1 MFHHPS
7 FDAHEMVVLTTDE
20 TSGLQAI
27 VAVHNTVRGP
37 SLGGVRVWTYP
48 DDDAAV
54 GDALRLSRAMTYK
67 AAMADL
73 PLGGGKAVVVV
84 PQRGAKN
91 LEMFEALGRV
101 IERLSGA
108 YIAAED
114 VGSDPAD
121 MKAIAKHTR
130 HVTGLA
136 PADGGRGDPSPAT
149 AYGCFVALKATAKEI
164 FGSEE
169 LHDRHVA
176 LQGLGQVGF
185 GLARHLYAAG
195 AKLTVSDIDPARVA
209 LAEQELHAAS
219 VPPEEIA
226 RVEADI
232 FSPNAL
238 GNVLDATTIP
248 ALRVRAVCGGANN
261 QLATLHDGEALQA
274 RGILYAPDYVVNAGG
289 VIDKCGEY
297 YDWPDGEVTKRV
309 NKIGERL
316 AAVFEEAR
324 ETGVPTNLVADRQ
337 AERRFAR
344 KR

>member
-1 MFHHPS
+1 MFHHPA
-7 FDAHEMVVLTTDE
+7 FDSHETVVFTTDE
-20 TSGLQAI
+20 ASGLRAI
-27 VAVHNTVRGP
+27 VAIHNTVRGP
-37 SLGGVRVWTYP
+37 SLGGVRVWAYG

-54 GDALRLSRAMTYK
+54 ADALRLSRAMTYK

-73 PLGGGKAVVVV
+73 PLGGGKTVVVV

-91 LEMFEALGRV
+91 TAMFKALGRV
-101 IERLSGA
+101 IERLSGI

-121 MKAIAKHTR
+121 MKAIAEHTR

-136 PADGGRGDPSPAT
+136 PEDGGRGDPSPAT
-149 AYGCFVALKATAKEI
+149 AYGCFVALKATAKAV
-164 FGSEE
+164 FGSDE

-176 LQGLGQVGF
+176 LQGLGHVGF

-195 AKLTVSDIDPARVA
+195 ARLTVADIDPARVA
-209 LAEQELHAAS
+209 LARQELSAAS
-219 VPPEEIA
+219 VPPEEVA
-226 RVEADI
+226 RVEADF

-238 GNVLDATTIP
+238 GPVLDATTIP
-248 ALRVRAVCGGANN
+248 ALRVKAVCGGANN
-261 QLATLHDGEALQA
+261 QLATAHDGEALQA

-297 YDWPDGEVTKRV
+297 FGWSEADVTKRV
-309 NKIGERL
+309 NKISERL

-324 ETGVPTNLVADRQ
+324 ETGMPTNAVADRQ

-344 KR
+344 GG